1 MSSGVIYGGPERSN
15 VLQLKIVKQKRA
27 AKAHKTHNNKTIV

>member
-27 AKAHKTHNNKTIV
+27 AKAHKTQNNKTTV